1 MIDVLHVAEQANMI
15 VNGYAYTKVD
25 KKIRIL
31 NLNNP
36 SKAVSLDTQGNVLE
50 TSMDDIEIQLVKK
63 YLSKNSMFMED

>member
-1 MIDVLHVAEQANMI
+1 MIDILHVAEQADMI
-15 VNGYAYTKVD
+15 VNGYAYTKDD
-25 KKIRIL
+25 KKVRIL

-36 SKAVSLDTQGNVLE
+36 SKAVSLDIQGNVLE

>member
-1 MIDVLHVAEQANMI
+1 MTNILHVAEQADMI
-15 VNGYAYTKVD
+15 VNGYAYTKAD

-36 SKAVSLDTQGNVLE
+36 SKAVSLDAQGNVLE

-63 YLSKNSMFMED
+63 YLSKNFMFMED

>member
-1 MIDVLHVAEQANMI
+1 MTDILYVAEQADMI
-15 VNGYAYTKVD
+15 VNGYAYTKDD

-36 SKAVSLDTQGNVLE
+36 SKAVSLDGQGNVLE

-63 YLSKNSMFMED
+63 YLSKNSVFMGD